1 MINEHNHFMAEVRNI
16 KDPLKSGRVQIR
28 IYGHHEDEQN
38 IKDEHLP
45 WAMTLQPIT
54 SAATSKVGIIPTGMM
69 VGSRV
74 FGVFID
80 GARQQPVILGTFP
93 RAFQLNDPNN
103 NAGGLEDKKP
113 NSEGIDIPA
122 RGHPEDGDPNAGKTP
137 NNKVLGGTYPDPT
150 GSKYNNA
157 PFVDNGSGP
166 NGIENSVKQFAPLAK
181 LSTIAGVDPS
191 LKLPDAI
198 AQVGTSG
205 EVLKNMMSLLNI
217 VKGIMAMANSGSGSG
232 AAGGGGTGVVKTV
245 TTALTGALAIIANKY
260 GFLNVINILTKTFSN
275 GAFYQL
281 EQDYDT
287 IMIEAI
293 VSLVS
298 NAAQYGTTDIP
309 YPTTPTV
316 IYQSVDTPV
325 PQPIYGF
332 APDFYV
338 QQYYSPDSDPWPGFV
353 QWLGPKGDYIYT
365 VRGATQ
371 PNYSTPQQAVYDAAQ
386 TQLANLLSP
395 YFERG
400 VITVQ
405 DFNMILDEVSVT
417 TTNNGTNAS
426 LGNNSSN
433 NIMAL
438 AMQLLGIIGSMINQ
452 AQNSHLPSSVLN
464 VGSMTETLNKFTKNI
479 AYLQQMKN
487 VSKPAFSLPN
497 ALGALS
503 SLGSLGG
510 VLGDALTGLTSMGG
524 VASTLAQA
532 TGALNGVLS
541 ILPTGGLS
549 PNSINNLTESGISQ
563 NSVSNINTIVYN
575 NPNLSTYSIATIA
588 SVTSVLEKANIP
600 QSEINQIQILLSE
613 IIES

>member
-1 MINEHNHFMAEVRNI
+1 MINNNNVFIAEVRNI
-16 KDPLKSGRVQIR
+16 KDPWKAGRVQIR
-28 IYGHHEDEQN
+28 VYGNHDNEQD
-38 IKDEHLP
+38 IKDDDLP
-45 WAMTLQPIT
+45 WATPLQPIT
-54 SAATSKVGIIPTGMM
+54 SAATGKVGIIPVGMV

-74 FGVFID
+74 FGLFID
-80 GARQQPVILGTFP
+80 DARQHPIILGTFA
-93 RAFQLNDPNN
+93 RAAKLNGDDNS
-103 NAGGLEDKKP
+103 GGQEGLDKTGNDVPSPGRPK
-113 NSEGIDIPA
+113 ETQ
-122 RGHPEDGDPNAGKTP
+122 GKTP
-137 NNKVLGGTYPDPT
+137 NNAAVDDSQIDPT
-150 GSKYNNA
+150 GAKYNEAPYKEDDKGQDGFDYSRKQNA
-157 PFVDNGSGP
+157 PNAD
-166 NGIENSVKQFAPLAK
+166 KA
-181 LSTIAGVDPS
+181 TIAALDPS

-260 GFLNVINILTKTFSN
+260 GFLNVIQILTKTFS
-275 GAFYQL
+275 GDAFYQL

-298 NAAQYGTTDIP
+298 NAAKYGTTDIP

-316 IYQSVDTPV
+316 IYQSVNTPV

-395 YFERG
+395 YFENG

-405 DFNMILDEVSVT
+405 DFNKILDEVSTT
-417 TTNNGTNAS
+417 TTNNGTNAI
-426 LGNNSSN
+426 LGNNSSS
-433 NIMAL
+433 NIMAM

-452 AQNSHLPSSVLN
+452 AQSSHLPSSVLN

-487 VSKPAFSLPN
+487 ISKPAFSLPN

-510 VLGDALTGLTSMGG
+510 DLGNALSSLGSLGG

-532 TGALNGVLS
+532 TGALNNVLS
-541 ILPTGGLS
+541 ILPNGGLS
-549 PNSINNLTESGISQ
+549 PSSISNLLNAGISQ
-563 NSVSNINTIVYN
+563 SSVSNINSISQN
-575 NPNLSTYSIATIA
+575 NVNLSQYSIATIA
-588 SVTSVLEKANIP
+588 SVTSVLEKANIS

-613 IIES
+613 IILN